1 MRYFPALAILVLLSG
16 LGGCGENA
24 TAVSNEAAAERG
36 IFISSGDCA
45 DAGKLTIDQCGQAI
59 DKAVTLHNREA
70 ASYKNLRD
78 CAAVEGPDRC
88 ARDVDGSYRSNLQA
102 FLVTMST
109 PASAVPLY
117 ASTDGSIGFRGM
129 DKKAYPAIA
138 DGYSISA
145 AAQAAAHENA
155 KLKKRGS

>member
-1 MRYFPALAILVLLSG
+1 MRYLATLGILVVLSA
-16 LGGCGENA
+16 LGGCGEDA
-24 TAVSNEAAAERG
+24 TAVPNGPAAERG
-36 IFISSGDCA
+36 IFISSSDCA

-59 DKAVTLHNREA
+59 DKAVAMHNRKA

-88 ARDVDGSYRSNLQA
+88 SRDVDGSYRSNLQA
-102 FLVTMST
+102 FLVTMSD
-109 PASAVPLY
+109 PPSAVPLY
-117 ASTDGSIGFRGM
+117 ASTDGSVGFRGM

-138 DGYSISA
+138 DGYTVSA

-155 KLKKRGS
+155 KLAKRGS